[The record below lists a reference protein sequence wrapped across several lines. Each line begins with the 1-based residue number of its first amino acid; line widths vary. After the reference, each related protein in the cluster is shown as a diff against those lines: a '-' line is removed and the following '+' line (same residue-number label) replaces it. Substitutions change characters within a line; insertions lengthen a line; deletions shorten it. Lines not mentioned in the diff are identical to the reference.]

1 MRWRCPAAMFA
12 ERAVECLGNED
23 NEGDPWRPPAEA
35 ITPQLVPPAPIREPR
50 RVGASE
56 KAAARCA
63 VRGDGVMADLD
74 AAVASDI

>member
-35 ITPQLVPPAPIREPR
+35 ITPQLVPAGAASPKNKGAAP
-50 RVGASE
+50 S
-56 KAAARCA
+56 
-63 VRGDGVMADLD
+63 RGK
-74 AAVASDI
+74 